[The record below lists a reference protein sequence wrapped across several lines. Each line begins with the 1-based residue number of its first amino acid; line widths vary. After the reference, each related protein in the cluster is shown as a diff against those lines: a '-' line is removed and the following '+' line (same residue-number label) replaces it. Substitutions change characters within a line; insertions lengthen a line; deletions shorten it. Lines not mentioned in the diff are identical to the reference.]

1 MIVLI
6 ACILLSAAVLAAAI
20 AGGTLWYAADTLE
33 KMGDTE

>member
-1 MIVLI
+1 MGILI
-6 ACILLSAAVLAAAI
+6 ALILLSVAVLAAAI

>member
-6 ACILLSAAVLAAAI
+6 ALILLSVAVLAAAI
-20 AGGTLWYAADTLE
+20 AGGTLWHAADTLE